1 VLDPTSQAV
10 VDRLQAKARAQWGA
24 LIRHYLPQ
32 LPRLLTGRPIGSPV
46 NTHFYKDKLLPIG
59 PGQGELLYLLA
70 RSKAVRCAV
79 EFGTSFGVS
88 TIYLAAA
95 IRDAGTGG
103 RVVGTELVPE
113 KVMAARSNLAAAGL
127 TSQVEIREGDA
138 QTTLRDLT
146 ESVDLLL
153 LDGWPALA
161 IDVLQIVEPRLADG
175 ALVIVDNVGQFPGDL
190 RAVIERLASH
200 PCYRSSR
207 LPLRG
212 GTLVGIYDASSAQA
226 ETASLLSGHEPSQ
239 RFD

>member
-1 VLDPTSQAV
+1 MSVLDPISQGV
-10 VDRLQAKARAQWGA
+10 VDRLQAMARAQRSA
-24 LIRHYLPQ
+24 MIRHFLPK

-46 NTHFYKDKLLPIG
+46 DMGFYRDKLLPIG

-70 RSKAVRCAV
+70 RSRGVRYAV

-146 ESVDLLL
+146 GSVDLLL

-161 IDVLQIVEPRLADG
+161 IDVLHIVEPRLADG

-190 RAVIERLASH
+190 RAVIERLTSS

-207 LPLRG
+207 LPLGG
-212 GTLVGIYDASSAQA
+212 GTLVGIYDASSPQSGTAQSRQD
-226 ETASLLSGHEPSQ
+226 TAISE
-239 RFD
+239 R

>member
-1 VLDPTSQAV
+1 VKDVNLSVLDPISQAV
-10 VDRLQAKARAQWGA
+10 VDRLQVKARGQRGA
-24 LIRHYLPQ
+24 MIRHFLPM
-32 LPRLLTGRPIGSPV
+32 LPRLLMGRPIGLPV
-46 NTHFYKDKLLPIG
+46 DTDFYKDKLLPIG
-59 PGQGELLYLLA
+59 PSQGELLYLLA
-70 RSKAVRCAV
+70 RSKGVRCAV

-146 ESVDLLL
+146 GSVDLLL
-153 LDGWPALA
+153 LDGWPPLA
-161 IDVLQIVEPRLADG
+161 IKVLQIVEPRLANG
-175 ALVIVDNVGQFPGDL
+175 AFVIVDNVGQFPGDL
-190 RAVIERLASH
+190 RAVIERLTSN

-212 GTLVGIYDASSAQA
+212 GTLVGIYDASSAQSK
-226 ETASLLSGHEPSQ
+226 TA
-239 RFD
+239 